1 MYVGTICTVV
11 ASRGFC
17 FIRTK
22 ELDDVFCHAGQLR
35 DLEFNEQ
42 LKERRV
48 EFELQHVNG
57 RQRAANVWASN
68 D

>member
-11 ASRGFC
+11 ASKGYL